1 MLFSLTVNPALP
13 TSTPTEKDIQLLA
26 ASQSFPGEGLMRFKQ
41 VRKIFVMFLFVA
53 SMTTYLAGQAV
64 NFAQI
69 HGTVLDHTGA
79 VVAGAEVKATH
90 SETGLVRTT
99 VSGSDGIFSLPNL
112 PVGDYELRVSA
123 TGFKE
128 YVQTGIR
135 LQVSQNPKVDVKLEV
150 GAVSTVEVVRADA
163 MMVNTQE
170 SSVSQVIDQQ
180 RIVDLPLNGRQVTD
194 LILLLGGAT
203 NVTIP
208 GNDLL
213 SSKNYGNGNATS
225 TVTINVSVAGGQQN
239 ANNYLLDGGDHVDKF
254 SNLNM
259 PFPFPDAIQE
269 FSVQT
274 STLTA
279 RYGVHPGS
287 VVNVVTKSGTNHWH
301 GNIFEFIRNDSVNAH
316 HFDFPNYTAKPVVS
330 QVLNPNDNALRRNQF
345 GGTLGGPIVHDKL
358 QFFAGYQGTRNFQM
372 AAPSTVFAP
381 TAAALAGDFSALE
394 TYNDLPGGCLRPRQA
409 WSHLQSIVPQDRG
422 PCPGL
427 K

>member
-1 MLFSLTVNPALP
+1 MPSLPETV
-13 TSTPTEKDIQLLA
+13 
-26 ASQSFPGEGLMRFKQ
+26 

-69 HGTVLDHTGA
+69 HGTVLDHAGA

-180 RIVDLPLNGRQVTD
+180 RIVDLPLNGRPVTD

-259 PFPFPDAIQE
+259 PFPFPDALQE

-279 RYGVHPGS
+279 RYGTHPGS
-287 VVNVVTKSGTNHWH
+287 VVNVITKSGTNKWH
-301 GNIFEFIRNDSVNAH
+301 GSVFEFLRNDSVNAH
-316 HFDFPNYTAKPVVS
+316 HFDFLNSSLTGNLPV
-330 QVLNPNDNALRRNQF
+330 NPNDNALRRNQF

-358 QFFAGYQGTRNFQM
+358 QFFAGYQATRNFQE
-372 AAPSTVFAP
+372 AAPTTVFVP
-381 TAAALAGDFSALE
+381 TAAALLGNFSVLE
-394 TYNDLPGGCLRPRQA
+394 
-409 WSHLQSIVPQDRG
+409 
-422 PCPGL
+422 
-427 K
+427 